1 MGALLVLVFIVVPIL
16 EIVVF
21 IQAGQWIGLWPT
33 LAAIVLTALIGA
45 ALVRHQGLSTLQRAQ
60 QSLAEGRF
68 PIAEVFEGLCIVF
81 AGALLITPGFI
92 TDTAGFLLLV
102 PSVRVLLR
110 RLVGR
115 RMIDSGRVTV
125 WTDAPPPPGHG
136 RGGVVID
143 AEYEHVDDSD
153 SADRPAAEPPAEA
166 PPRRAAP
173 ERGGSPWRRGGMG
186 GDPRD
191 D

>member
-125 WTDAPPPPGHG
+125 WTDAPPPGHG